1 MTHVDGN
8 TERNQNKNT
17 LLWQPQTCF
26 IHMNVS
32 FTENKLGGN
41 KQLQG
46 FLGILQATFTV
57 YHWHHL
63 FYFMVFYLQN

>member
-1 MTHVDGN
+1 MATTNMFYSHECIFHRDK
-8 TERNQNKNT
+8 TE
-17 LLWQPQTCF
+17 
-26 IHMNVS
+26 
-32 FTENKLGGN
+32 EN

-46 FLGILQATFTV
+46 FLGILLATCTV

>member
-1 MTHVDGN
+1 
-8 TERNQNKNT
+8 
-17 LLWQPQTCF
+17 
-26 IHMNVS
+26 MNAS
-32 FTENKLGGN
+32 FTENDTEGN

-46 FLGILQATFTV
+46 FLGILQATCTV